1 MNSMHM
7 QLNQKDLS
15 LAQSSGLLYLI
26 IIICGIGAEVALRG
40 PLIDL
45 SSASETAAAIR
56 KAGMTLPLAI
66 VSDVIMALADAAL
79 AITLFL
85 LFRSVAPGLALAA
98 MIFRLIQS
106 ALIAAN
112 LLNMQIAWLLITQGQ
127 DSAGLGGPD
136 AEALALA
143 YLNLHAHG
151 YDLGLIFFAINSF
164 LTGLLI
170 WKSGMFPKIIGAGII
185 AAGAVYLIGSTL
197 RFLAPEM
204 FALFAP
210 AYGLPVLTELAF
222 CLGLLFS
229 GRIWRGRKIFAAT

>member
-1 MNSMHM
+1 MHA
-7 QLNQKDLS
+7 QLNKEDLS
-15 LAQSSGLLYLI
+15 LARTSGLLYLI

-40 PLIDL
+40 PLVDF
-45 SSASETAAAIR
+45 SSASATATAIR
-56 KAGMTLPLAI
+56 SAGVTFPLAI
-66 VSDVIMALADAAL
+66 IADVVMALADAAL
-79 AITLFL
+79 AITLFV
-85 LFRSVAPGLALAA
+85 LFRSVAPGLAMAA
-98 MIFRLIQS
+98 MVFRLIQS
-106 ALIAAN
+106 ALIAVN
-112 LLNMQIAWLLITQGQ
+112 LLNMQIAWLLITGGQ
-127 DSAGLGGPD
+127 DSAGLGL
-136 AEALALA
+136 AEADALALA

-222 CLGLLFS
+222 CVALLMS
-229 GRIWRGRKIFAAT
+229 GWIWRRREILVAT